1 MSARRRATT
10 WLAAVAIAASIV
22 LPVSAATANPVKPAP
37 TAQQV
42 RHARAAA
49 RAAAKAVAAAK
60 VAQASA
66 QARLAVLDATLETSI
81 EAWDAAK
88 AQAAQAA
95 QVLATK
101 QMESQAALASS
112 TYAQATVDRLAATS
126 YQVGADMS
134 GGLGEWAAMLDSA
147 MSADGI
153 SGLVSRVTDINDVA
167 AANRRSLIT
176 ASDAH
181 LAAAQ
186 AEAAALRASIDLAA
200 QQKAAARAEK
210 AVQAQ
215 EKAQRVEV
223 ARLTAV
229 LRTAN
234 ATLSKARAT
243 ATLLAQQRA
252 KALAIAAAAARAA
265 AQASRHSG
273 GTVGRPAPDGG
284 GYARWPVGESVTT
297 AAQRVAALNWA
308 RTQIGK
314 PYIAGHNG
322 PEAYDCSGLTQ
333 WAFDKVGHH
342 MIQFSQTQFAAGEK
356 IPYSQLQPGDLVF
369 FGTDPHDWHS
379 IHHVAIYA
387 GHDTMVEAPH
397 TGGHVQEVG
406 IWWAQLMPFGARP

>member
-1 MSARRRATT
+1 MSARRRTT
-10 WLAAVAIAASIV
+10 AWLAAITVAVSVV
-22 LPVSAATANPVKPAP
+22 LPVAQASASPSKPAP
-37 TAQQV
+37 TASQV

-49 RAAAKAVAAAK
+49 RAAAAAVAAAQ

-66 QARLAVLDATLETSI
+66 QARLATLDATLETAI
-81 EAWDAAK
+81 EKWDAAK
-88 AQAAQAA
+88 AQAAQASA
-95 QVLATK
+95 VLATRK
-101 QMESQAALASS
+101 LESQAAQASS
-112 TYAQATVDRLAATS
+112 SYAQASVDRLAATS
-126 YQVGADMS
+126 YQVGVDMS
-134 GGLGEWAAMLDSA
+134 GGLGQWAAMLDSV

-153 SGLVSRVTDINDVA
+153 SGLVSRVTDVNDVA
-167 AANRRSLIT
+167 AANRRSLLT
-176 ASDAH
+176 AADAH

-186 AEAAALRASIDLAA
+186 AEAAAMQASNDLAS
-200 QQKAAARAEK
+200 QQQAAARAEK
-210 AVQAQ
+210 AVRTQQ
-215 EKAQRVEV
+215 SAQRIEV
-223 ARLTAV
+223 ARLTSV

-234 ATLSKARAT
+234 ATLSHARA
-243 ATLLAQQRA
+243 AASLLAKQRSQ
-252 KALAIAAAAARAA
+252 ALAMAAAAARAA
-265 AQASRHSG
+265 AQAAQHSTG
-273 GTVGRPAPDGG
+273 NGGRPAPEGG
-284 GYARWPVGESVTT
+284 GVRWPVGQSVTT

-333 WAFDKVGHH
+333 WAYLKVGHP
-342 MIQFSQTQFAAGEK
+342 MIQFSQTQYAAGEK

-369 FGTDPHDWHS
+369 FGTDPHDWRS